1 MAYAPSSAFSSDAP
15 ASSPWVVWVGTAVIL
30 VQLVA
35 IGVVVEH
42 HAREAAATAATYVTS
57 TLQPPATLATAAQ

>member
-1 MAYAPSSAFSSDAP
+1 
-15 ASSPWVVWVGTAVIL
+15 VVWVGTAVIL